1 MEKGNTQFVMKIGGM
16 MNFKKNF
23 ILFGIFMCLLF
34 ILACDF
40 FGGSEK
46 TVEVTQAPV
55 SENLQATTQ
64 VLITQMAQT
73 SQARIQTMPAT
84 AVPPTAE
91 LPTAASSN
99 SPQFRDA
106 HIFKDDFSTEV
117 MGWPLFDDG
126 KTILKYEDNSYS
138 FQIMKPDF
146 YDWAYF
152 PIDFSPSEI
161 SFDVLSPQSLQ
172 DGTFGVFCNYQ
183 DEKNYNYIEVD
194 LFLGE
199 YTIGQYKEDELIPL
213 TAENDKGQYWHSA
226 KSIKPAAEINHFVIG
241 CYPGK
246 IYLLINNEIIDEV
259 TIAQPFDKKGETAFM
274 VYTFDFASPDGY
286 KVFFDNV
293 EAYETVQ

>member
-1 MEKGNTQFVMKIGGM
+1 

-73 SQARIQTMPAT
+73 SQARIQAIPPTTVPPT
-84 AVPPTAE
+84 AVPPTTVA
-91 LPTAASSN
+91 PT

-106 HIFKDDFSTEV
+106 HIFKDDFSSEAL
-117 MGWPLFDDG
+117 GWPLYDDG
-126 KTILKYEDNSYS
+126 KTILKYENNSYS
-138 FQIMKPDF
+138 FQIKEPDLF
-146 YDWAYF
+146 DWAYF
-152 PIDFSPSEI
+152 PIDFFPSEI
-161 SFDVLSPQSLQ
+161 SFDVVSPQSLQ
-172 DGTFGVFCNYQ
+172 DGTFGVFCNFQ
-183 DEKNYNYIEVD
+183 DEDNYTYVEVD
-194 LFLGE
+194 LMLGE
-199 YTIGQYKEDELIPL
+199 YTIGQYKDGESIPL
-213 TAENDKGQYWHSA
+213 TAENEKGQYWHPA
-226 KSIKPAAEINHFVIG
+226 NSIKPAAESNHFDIG
-241 CYPGK
+241 CYPGR

-274 VYTFDFASPDGY
+274 VYAFDFASTEGY

-293 EAYETVQ
+293 EAYETAQ